1 MTSLLPPNATAA
13 ERAIEATDSHID
25 TLDVLIDTVW
35 DPATCPPAFLP
46 WLAWS
51 FSVDTWDPEWPVAV
65 KRQVIAESFDVHRR
79 KGTRGAIRRALEA
92 MDLDLIRIIEWFEDE
107 PQQDPYTFRIEVGTV
122 SRGLTENER
131 KQILATIEATKNVRS
146 HMNDLRIYLQQMS
159 KAPILAAA
167 LTTGEITTIYPYA
180 ITDRT
185 VQTAKPFL
193 AAGIYG
199 AEIATVYPQ
208 GNPA

>member
-1 MTSLLPPNATAA
+1 MTSILPPNATPT
-13 ERAIEATDSHID
+13 ERAIEKTEEHIDGLDVQID
-25 TLDVLIDTVW
+25 TLW
-35 DPATCPPAFLP
+35 DPWRCPAKFLP
-46 WLAWS
+46 WLAWAY
-51 FSVDTWDPEWPVAV
+51 SVDTWDPDWAEDIKRRVIDQSFAV
-65 KRQVIAESFDVHRR
+65 HQR

-92 MDLDLIRIIEWFEDE
+92 MDLDLIRIVQWHEEN
-107 PQQDPYTFRIEVGTV
+107 PRQTPYTFRVEVGTI
-122 SRGLTENER
+122 SRGLSEKER
-131 KQILATIEATKNVRS
+131 RQILTTIEATKNVRS

-180 ITDRT
+180 ITDRA
-185 VQTAKPFL
+185 VQTARPFL

-199 AEIATVYPQ
+199 AEIATVNPQ

>member
-1 MTSLLPPNATAA
+1 
-13 ERAIEATDSHID
+13 
-25 TLDVLIDTVW
+25 
-35 DPATCPPAFLP
+35 
-46 WLAWS
+46 
-51 FSVDTWDPEWPVAV
+51 
-65 KRQVIAESFDVHRR
+65 
-79 KGTRGAIRRALEA
+79 

>member
-35 DPATCPPAFLP
+35 DPATCPPDFLP

-159 KAPILAAA
+159 KAPVLAAA